1 MKKQITMILLIL
13 FGGLCSQGQSLSA
26 DFLVIDNSCRSAE
39 QLKTQFNGE
48 NTIVVFHTKV
58 LAFDQITS
66 ALQGRQVAD
75 LHIYVSTKPGALGFC
90 NMTLN
95 SESFQE
101 HATVLSK
108 LASHITGK
116 IVIHSTDVFTT
127 DKGLEFKTQLEQ
139 ITGLDFVMQ

>member
-1 MKKQITMILLIL
+1 MKKQITIILLML
-13 FGGLCSQGQSLSA
+13 FGGLCSQGQNLNA
-26 DFLVIDNSCRSAE
+26 NFLVIDNSYRNAE
-39 QLKTQFNGE
+39 QLIAQYNGE
-48 NTIVVFHTKV
+48 NTTVVLHTKV
-58 LAFDQITS
+58 LAFDQICS
-66 ALQGRQVAD
+66 ALKGRQVAD

-108 LASHITGK
+108 LSSYVTGK
-116 IVIHSTDVFTT
+116 IIIHSTDVFTT
-127 DKGLEFKTQLEQ
+127 DRGLEFKTQLEQ